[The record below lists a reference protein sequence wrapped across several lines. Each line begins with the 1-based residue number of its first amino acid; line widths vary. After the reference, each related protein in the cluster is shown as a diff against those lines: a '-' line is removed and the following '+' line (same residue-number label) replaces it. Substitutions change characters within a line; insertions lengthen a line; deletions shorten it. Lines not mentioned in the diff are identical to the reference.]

1 MIRDKAPSR
10 FTAATF
16 RMVLATGVILLIIG
30 IATSYG
36 FGIKLLHEYAIE
48 VSHKKIDALASNS
61 NIQTLQKL
69 DQQLISYKDALQKAE
84 SLKISG
90 EFPEFRIVEEVQSV
104 AKQNGIG
111 ISSYNYGAAGDT
123 TTADTGISTTT
134 PGAAPIAGSTQS
146 TSDKISLTLNI
157 ASPVSYKD
165 LLQFLYDVEHHI
177 PKMELDGIDIS
188 PAGAGNGMVSVQAVS
203 IQMYVRK

>member
-16 RMVLATGVILLIIG
+16 RMVLATGVVLLIIG
-30 IATSYG
+30 IAAGYG

-48 VSHKKIDALASNS
+48 VSHKKVDALASNS

-69 DQQLISYKDALQKAE
+69 DQQLTSYKDALQKAE

-104 AKQNGIG
+104 AKQNSIG
-111 ISSYNYGAAGDT
+111 ISSYNYGGAGDT
-123 TTADTGISTTT
+123 TAADTGTSTPT
-134 PGAAPIAGSTQS
+134 PGATPIAGSTQS
-146 TSDKISLTLNI
+146 TGDKISLTLNI
-157 ASPVSYKD
+157 ASPVGYKN

-188 PAGAGNGMVSVQAVS
+188 PAGAGNGTVSVQAVS

>member
-1 MIRDKAPSR
+1 
-10 FTAATF
+10 
-16 RMVLATGVILLIIG
+16 MVLATGVVLLIIG
-30 IATSYG
+30 IAAGYG

-48 VSHKKIDALASNS
+48 VSHKKVDALASNS

-69 DQQLISYKDALQKAE
+69 DQQLTSYKDALQKAE

-111 ISSYNYGAAGDT
+111 ISSYNYGGAGDT

-134 PGAAPIAGSTQS
+134 PGAAPVAGSTQS
-146 TSDKISLTLNI
+146 TSDKISLTVNLV
-157 ASPVSYKD
+157 SPVSYKN

-177 PKMELDGIDIS
+177 PKMELDGISIS
-188 PAGAGNGMVSVQAVS
+188 PAGAGNDMVSVQAVS
-203 IQMYVRK
+203 IQMYARK